1 MTEKTLGVR
10 LTGDEADLLRAFGAG
25 SAASA
30 QFAATTETSLGRA
43 AAAAERMGAS
53 SSQMSVSVNAAS
65 AGAQA
70 YAVAG
75 DRFLR
80 SLERQTQ
87 AIGKTRSEL
96 LELRAAELGVA
107 GQAAPLINQLKA
119 QEAALNAGSTALN
132 KHGMSAAQTA
142 AAMRGVPAQITDIVV
157 SLQSGQQPMTVM
169 LQQGGQLKDMFGGI
183 VPAARALGSTLMGLV
198 NPYTLLAGAAVA
210 LGIAAYQGGQETD
223 RFNRAIRMTGNYAG
237 VTAGGI
243 REMSAAAAQLG
254 GGGLGKARQ
263 AVESLVATGQISK
276 DTISSLSATMVEFQR
291 VSGESMDDISKD
303 FARMPEGVTKWAEEH
318 NRSMN
323 FMSLAQ
329 WDYIRTLEETG
340 NREAAMQA
348 TSKALHDYLG
358 SEAPQKLGHL
368 ERAWKGVKAAVE
380 GTWEALKNIGRDD
393 GTSGLLASAERELRQ
408 REDVVLTAKQHGA
421 SVSEQEEAALAAARM
436 RVQMARDRLQ
446 SEQAIAKARALD
458 SQRNA
463 AAIESQKFLEGLY
476 QETGEGKTAALKKA
490 IAKIQDNAE
499 TLRKGG
505 YTGALVE
512 PKTIAAMEAAAR
524 KRFEDKDATSA
535 GQNGITAQL
544 AAMQAQARLREEAL
558 RQENTRLEGER
569 ARGLLSE
576 EQFIHRRAEAQRA
589 ALQDELEVVRKQ
601 AEVAGG
607 KKQLAER
614 ERYLGRVKELEAQ
627 IARSHE
633 QEATDIEKYQEK
645 IRGALR
651 ATQLDIANYRESRDL
666 QASRQVNAM
675 TLGAND
681 RALVDSINQA
691 QDRFRRIRDGF
702 TDKMLREG
710 GAGALD
716 SEQYQQGIAEIDA
729 AMLAQV
735 ERERAYM
742 QERVAIQSD
751 WKNGALLAVNDWL
764 DGTANLMAQS
774 QQVFSSLFTGM
785 ENVVASFVTSGKA
798 KFSDF
803 TRSVLADIAKIAA
816 RQAMVGVVSSI
827 AGSLFGVGSGAAAGT
842 EAMASSVQA
851 SGGDGIGSLIGS
863 NGWVTNAK
871 GNVYSSPSLSAYSN
885 GVYDTPQVFAFAKG
899 AGVFGE
905 AGPEA
910 IMPLKRA
917 PDGSLG
923 VRAQIP
929 NFSQPA
935 AGDDQRGDRR
945 SVEVNVY
952 LQEGGGVRT
961 ETPSGLE
968 RFGREIGELV
978 DQRFEYLLARSY
990 RPGGTSWNRQNSR

>member
-1 MTEKTLGVR
+1 MTDKILAVR
-10 LTGDEADLLRAFGAG
+10 MTGDEADLLRAFGAG
-25 SAASA
+25 SAATA
-30 QFAATTETSLGRA
+30 QFATTTEGSLGRA
-43 AAAAERMGAS
+43 AAAAERMGS
-53 SSQMSVSVNAAS
+53 STSQMSLSVNAAS

-70 YAVAG
+70 YATAG
-75 DRFLR
+75 DRFLQ
-80 SLERQTQ
+80 SLERQAQ
-87 AIGKTRSEL
+87 AAGKTRSEL

-107 GQAAPLINQLKA
+107 TQAAPMINQLKA
-119 QEAALNAGSTALN
+119 QETALNAGSAALN
-132 KHGMSAAQTA
+132 RHGMSAAQTA

-183 VPAARALGSTLMGLV
+183 APAARALGSTLLGMV
-198 NPYTLLAGAAVA
+198 NPWTLLAGAAVA
-210 LGIAAYQGGQETD
+210 FGIAAYQGDQETE
-223 RFNRAIRMTGNYAG
+223 RLNRTIRLTGNYAG
-237 VTAGGI
+237 VTAGSI
-243 REMSAAAAQLG
+243 REMSAAAAKIG
-254 GGGLGKARQ
+254 GGGIGTARE
-263 AVESLVATGQISK
+263 AVEGLVATGQISK
-276 DTISSLSATMVEFQR
+276 ATIADLSATMVELER
-291 VSGESMDDISKD
+291 VSKQSMDEISKD

-329 WDYIRTLEETG
+329 WEYIRTLEESG

-358 SEAPQKLGHL
+358 DEAPAKLGLL
-368 ERAWKGVKAAVE
+368 ERAWRGVKQEVSGA
-380 GTWEALKNIGRDD
+380 WEAMKQVGQEQDPLEARIASLRKNLDLIRDRAN
-393 GTSGLLASAERELRQ
+393 GPVGINEAGQ
-408 REDVVLTAKQHGA
+408 AK
-421 SVSEQEEAALAAARM
+421 LAAAEGRL
-436 RVQMARDRLQ
+436 RDAEDQRALAEAASQ
-446 SEQAIAKARALD
+446 VHGLNAAANASAITAAKALD
-458 SQRNA
+458 SLDEATSKSRRLEKALEENARNEA
-463 AAIESQKFLEGLY
+463 SLRAIDPTDDRLS
-476 QETGEGKTAALKKA
+476 ASSIRA
-490 IAKIQDNAE
+490 
-499 TLRKGG
+499 R
-505 YTGALVE
+505 
-512 PKTIAAMEAAAR
+512 EAATR
-524 KRFEDKDATSA
+524 KRFEDKEDGAAAQS
-535 GQNGITAQL
+535 GISAQL
-544 AAMQAQARLREEAL
+544 AAMQAQARLREEEL
-558 RQENTRLEGER
+558 RRETTRLEGER

-589 ALQDELEVVRKQ
+589 ALQDELEVARKQ
-601 AEVAGG
+601 AEIAGG
-607 KKQLAER
+607 KKQLSER

-627 IARSHE
+627 IVRSQE
-633 QEATDIEKYQEK
+633 QEATDVEKYQEK

-651 ATQLDIANYRESRDL
+651 ATQLDIENYQGTRDQ
-666 QASRQVNAM
+666 QASRQINAM

-702 TDKMLREG
+702 TDKVLREG
-710 GAGALD
+710 GARALD
-716 SEQYQQGIAEIDA
+716 SSQYQEGIAKIDA

-785 ENVVASFVTSGKA
+785 ENVVANFVTTGKA

-816 RQAMVGVVSSI
+816 RQAMVGFVSSI

-842 EAMASSVQA
+842 EAMASNVQA
-851 SGGDGIGSLIGS
+851 AGGDGIGSLIAS
-863 NGWVTNAK
+863 NGWVANAK

-899 AGVFGE
+899 AGVFAE

-929 NFSQPA
+929 NFSQAA
-935 AGDDQRGDRR
+935 AGDDLRAGSRPVQ
-945 SVEVNVY
+945 VQIY
-952 LQEGGGVRT
+952 LQEGEGVRT
-961 ETPSGLE
+961 NAPAGLE
-968 RFGREIGELV
+968 QFGKEIGEFV
-978 DQRFEYLLARSY
+978 DQRFERLLARSY
-990 RPGGTSWNRQNSR
+990 RPGGTSWNRQNGR

>member
-1 MTEKTLGVR
+1 MNEKILAVR
-10 LTGDEADLLRAFGAG
+10 LTGDEADLLRSYGAG

-30 QFAATTETSLGRA
+30 QFAAATEASLTRA
-43 AAAAERMGAS
+43 ATAADRVGTS
-53 SSQMSVSVNAAS
+53 SNQMSLAVNAAS
-65 AGAQA
+65 AGVQA
-70 YAVAG
+70 YATAG
-75 DRFLR
+75 DRFLL
-80 SLERQTQ
+80 SLERQAQ

-96 LELRAAELGVA
+96 LELRAAELGV
-107 GQAAPLINQLKA
+107 GGRAAPLIGQLKA
-119 QEAALNAGSTALN
+119 QEAAWNAGAEGLN
-132 KHGMSAAQTA
+132 RYGMSAKQTA
-142 AAMRGVPAQITDIVV
+142 AAMRGVPAQITDIFV
-157 SLQSGQQPMTVM
+157 SIYSGQPIMTVA
-169 LQQGGQLKDMFGGI
+169 LQQGGQLKDLFGGLI
-183 VPAARALGSTLMGLV
+183 PAARALASTLLGMV
-198 NPYTLLAGAAVA
+198 NPWTLLAGAAVA
-210 LGIAAYQGGQETD
+210 FGVAAYQGGQETE
-223 RFNRAIRMTGNYAG
+223 RLNRTIRLTGNYAG
-237 VTAGGI
+237 VTAGNI
-243 REMSAAAAQLG
+243 REMSAAAAKIG
-254 GGGLGKARQ
+254 GGGIGNARD
-263 AVESLVATGQISK
+263 AVEGLVATGQISK
-276 DTISSLSATMVEFQR
+276 AAITDLSATMVELQR
-291 VSGESMDDISKD
+291 VSGEAMDEVTKD

-323 FMSLAQ
+323 FMTLAQ

-348 TSKALHDYLG
+348 TSRALHDYLG
-358 SEAPQKLGHL
+358 GEAPRKLGLL

-380 GTWEALKNIGRDD
+380 GTWEALKSIDRDD
-393 GTSGLLASAERELRQ
+393 GTSGLLAAAEKELRQ
-408 REDVVLTAKQHGA
+408 REDVVRTARQYGA
-421 SVSEQEEAALAAARM
+421 DVSEQEEAALNAARM
-436 RVQMARDRLQ
+436 RVQMARDQLQ
-446 SEQAIAKARALD
+446 SEQAIVKARALGA
-458 SQRNA
+458 QQNA
-463 AAIESQKFLEGLY
+463 AAI
-476 QETGEGKTAALKKA
+476 AAAKSLDSLDDATSKSRQLKKA
-490 IAKIQDNAE
+490 LEENARNE
-499 TLRKGG
+499 ASIRATNPNDDRVSA
-505 YTGALVE
+505 TA
-512 PKTIAAMEAAAR
+512 IRAREAATR
-524 KRFEDKDATSA
+524 KRFEDKDASGA
-535 GQNGITAQL
+535 GQNGISAQL
-544 AAMQAQARLREEAL
+544 AAMQAQARLREEEL
-558 RQENTRLEGER
+558 RRETTRLEGER

-589 ALQDELEVVRKQ
+589 ALQDELEVARKQ
-601 AEVAGG
+601 AEIAGG
-607 KKQLAER
+607 KKQLSER

-627 IARSHE
+627 IVRSQE

-651 ATQLDIANYRESRDL
+651 ATQLDIENYQGTRDQ
-666 QASRQVNAM
+666 QASRQINAM

-691 QDRFRRIRDGF
+691 QDRFRRLRDGF
-702 TDKMLREG
+702 TDKVLREG
-710 GAGALD
+710 GARALD
-716 SEQYQQGIAEIDA
+716 SSQYQEGLAKIDA

-785 ENVVASFVTSGKA
+785 ENVVASFVTTGKA

-816 RQAMVGVVSSI
+816 RQAMVGFVTSI
-827 AGSLFGVGSGAAAGT
+827 AGSLFGLGSGAAAGT

-851 SGGDGIGSLIGS
+851 AGGDGIGSLIAS
-863 NGWVTNAK
+863 NGWVANAK

-899 AGVFGE
+899 AGVFAE

-929 NFSQPA
+929 NFSQ
-935 AGDDQRGDRR
+935 AGDDQRAGNRP
-945 SVEVNVY
+945 VQVQIY

-961 ETPSGLE
+961 EAPAGLE
-968 RFGREIGELV
+968 QFGKEIGEFV
-978 DQRFEYLLARSY
+978 DQRFERLLARSY
-990 RPGGTSWNRQNSR
+990 RPGGTSWNRQNGR

>member
-30 QFAATTETSLGRA
+30 QFAATTETTLGRA

-53 SSQMSVSVNAAS
+53 SSQMSLSVNAAS

-70 YAVAG
+70 YATAG
-75 DRFLR
+75 DRFLH

-107 GQAAPLINQLKA
+107 SQAAPLVNQLKA

-183 VPAARALGSTLMGLV
+183 VPAARALGATLMGMI
-198 NPYTLLAGAAVA
+198 NPWTLLAGAAVA
-210 LGIAAYQGGQETD
+210 FGIAAYQGGQETE
-223 RFNRAIRMTGNYAG
+223 RLNRTIRLTGNYAG
-237 VTAGGI
+237 VTAGSI
-243 REMSAAAAQLG
+243 REMSAATAG
-254 GGGLGKARQ
+254 VSGGGLSKARQ
-263 AVESLVATGQISK
+263 AVEALVATGQISK
-276 DTISSLSATMVEFQR
+276 ETISSLSDTMLELQR
-291 VSGESMDDISKD
+291 VSSQSMDDISKD

-329 WDYIRTLEETG
+329 WDYIRALEETG
-340 NREAAMQA
+340 NRQAAMQA
-348 TSKALHDYLG
+348 TSQALHDYLG
-358 SEAPQKLGHL
+358 GEAPQKLGYL

-380 GTWEALKNIGRDD
+380 GTWEAIKAIGRDD
-393 GTSGLLASAERELRQ
+393 GTSGVLAAAERELRQ
-408 REDVVLTAKQHGA
+408 REDVVRTAKQHGA
-421 SVSEQEEAALAAARM
+421 SVSEQEEASLDAARM
-436 RVQMARDRLQ
+436 RVQMARDQLQ
-446 SEQAIAKARALD
+446 SEQAIAKARALGA
-458 SQRNA
+458 QQNA
-463 AAIESQKFLEGLY
+463 AAI
-476 QETGEGKTAALKKA
+476 AAAKSLDSLDDSSSRARQLKKA
-490 IAKIQDNAE
+490 LEENARHE
-499 TLRKGG
+499 ASIRAVNPDDGR
-505 YTGALVE
+505 
-512 PKTIAAMEAAAR
+512 ISAAAIKAREAATR
-524 KRFEDKDATSA
+524 KRFEDKDVTSA
-535 GQNGITAQL
+535 DQNGISAQL

-627 IARSHE
+627 IVRSHE

-651 ATQLDIANYRESRDL
+651 ATQLDITNYRESRDL
-666 QASRQVNAM
+666 QASRQVSAM
-675 TLGAND
+675 TLGADD
-681 RALVDSINQA
+681 RALIDSINQA

-710 GAGALD
+710 GAGALE

-735 ERERAYM
+735 DRERGYM
-742 QERVAIQSD
+742 EQRVALQAD
-751 WKNGALLAVNDWL
+751 WKNGAVLALNEWKDSA
-764 DGTANLMAQS
+764 ANLMGQTHTL
-774 QQVFSSLFTGM
+774 FSNAFSGM
-785 ENVVASFVTSGKA
+785 ENALVNFVTTGKASFKDFATSVIA
-798 KFSDF
+798 D
-803 TRSVLADIAKIAA
+803 LARIAA
-816 RQAMVGVVSSI
+816 RQAVVGMVGSLVGVLSSGFSAAANY
-827 AGSLFGVGSGAAAGT
+827 AGAGQAAVGSTAG
-842 EAMASSVQA
+842 M
-851 SGGDGIGSLIGS
+851 SGS
-863 NGWVTNAK
+863 WAPVMNAK
-871 GNVYSSPSLSAYSN
+871 GGVYDSPSLSAYSN
-885 GVYDTPQVFAFAKG
+885 GVYNTPQVFAFAKG
-899 AGVFGE
+899 AGVFAE

-910 IMPLKRA
+910 IMPLQRA
-917 PDGSLG
+917 ADGSLG

-929 NFSQPA
+929 NWQGQPQGGFGA
-935 AGDDQRGDRR
+935 PEINIITTITFADGATTQQTTDGAGSEQSARQLGDLVVAQVR
-945 SVEVNVY
+945 STIANELRY
-952 LQEGGGVRT
+952 GG
-961 ETPSGLE
+961 
-968 RFGREIGELV
+968 
-978 DQRFEYLLARSY
+978 LLYHTMKRS
-990 RPGGTSWNRQNSR
+990 

>member
-10 LTGDEADLLRAFGAG
+10 LTGDESDLLRAYGAG

-30 QFAATTETSLGRA
+30 QFAAATEATLGRA
-43 AAAAERMGAS
+43 AAAAERVGTS
-53 SSQMSVSVNAAS
+53 SSQMSLSVNAAS

-70 YAVAG
+70 YATAG
-75 DRFLR
+75 DRFLQ
-80 SLERQTQ
+80 SLERQAQ

-119 QEAALNAGSTALN
+119 QETAF
-132 KHGMSAAQTA
+132 SAAEAGARRYGKTEKEIS
-142 AAMRGVPAQITDIVV
+142 AAMRGVPAQLTDIFV
-157 SLQSGQQPMTVM
+157 SLQGGQQPMTVA

-183 VPAARALGSTLMGLV
+183 VPAAQALGSTLLKLIT
-198 NPYTLLAGAAVA
+198 PYTALAAAAVA
-210 LGIAAYQGGQETD
+210 VGVAAYQGHEETE
-223 RFNRAIRMTGNYAG
+223 RFNRTIRLTGNYAG

-276 DTISSLSATMVEFQR
+276 ETISSLSATMVELQR
-291 VSGESMDDISKD
+291 VSGQSMDDISKD

-329 WDYIRTLEETG
+329 WDYIRSLEETG

-348 TSKALHDYLG
+348 TSQALHDYLG
-358 SEAPQKLGHL
+358 TEAPKKLGFL
-368 ERAWKGVKAAVE
+368 ERAWSGVKKEAE
-380 GTWEALKNIGRDD
+380 GYWEVLKSIGRDATL
-393 GTSGLLASAERELRQ
+393 GEEIREVEERIRQ
-408 REDVVLTAKQHGA
+408 REQRLERGA
-421 SVSEQEEAALAAARM
+421 LSGVNRRRTEMNLAA
-436 RVQMARDRLQ
+436 DRAELASLQ
-446 SEQAIAKARALD
+446 DKKGIEDATAQVKGLNAAA
-458 SQRNA
+458 NA
-463 AAIESQKFLEGLY
+463 AAIAAGRALDDLDAVADKKRQLAKALEENAKY
-476 QETGEGKTAALKKA
+476 EKDIRSVDPNDKRISAENIKA
-490 IAKIQDNAE
+490 
-499 TLRKGG
+499 R
-505 YTGALVE
+505 
-512 PKTIAAMEAAAR
+512 EAATR
-524 KRFEDKDATSA
+524 KKFEDKDATSA
-535 GQNGITAQL
+535 GQNDISAQL

-576 EQFIHRRAEAQRA
+576 EQFIHKRAEAQRA
-589 ALQDELEVVRKQ
+589 ALQDELEVVRRQ
-601 AEVAGG
+601 AEIAGG

-627 IARSHE
+627 IVRSHE

-651 ATQLDIANYRESRDL
+651 ATQLDIQNYGETRDL
-666 QASRQVNAM
+666 QVSRQVSAM

-735 ERERAYM
+735 ERERGYM
-742 QERVAIQSD
+742 EQRIALQAN
-751 WKNGALLAVNDWL
+751 WKNGAVLALNEWKDSA
-764 DGTANLMAQS
+764 ANLMGQTHTL
-774 QQVFSSLFTGM
+774 FSNAFSGM
-785 ENVVASFVTSGKA
+785 ENALVNFVTTGKASFKDFATSVIA
-798 KFSDF
+798 D
-803 TRSVLADIAKIAA
+803 LARIAA
-816 RQAMVGVVSSI
+816 RQAVVGMVGSLVGVLSSGFSAAANY
-827 AGSLFGVGSGAAAGT
+827 AGAGQVAVGSTAG
-842 EAMASSVQA
+842 M
-851 SGGDGIGSLIGS
+851 SGS
-863 NGWVTNAK
+863 WAPVMNAK
-871 GNVYSSPSLSAYSN
+871 GGVYDSPSLSAYSN
-885 GVYDTPQVFAFAKG
+885 GVYNTPQVFAFAKG
-899 AGVFGE
+899 AGVFAE

-910 IMPLKRA
+910 IMPLQRA
-917 PDGSLG
+917 ADGSLG

-929 NFSQPA
+929 NWQGQSQGGSGA
-935 AGDDQRGDRR
+935 AEINIITSITIADGATTQQTNDGAGAEQSAKQLGDLVVAQVR
-945 SVEVNVY
+945 STIANELRY
-952 LQEGGGVRT
+952 GG
-961 ETPSGLE
+961 
-968 RFGREIGELV
+968 
-978 DQRFEYLLARSY
+978 LLYHTMSRS
-990 RPGGTSWNRQNSR
+990 

>member
-1 MTEKTLGVR
+1 MTDKILAVR
-10 LTGDEADLLRAFGAG
+10 MTGDEADLLRAFGAG

-30 QFAATTETSLGRA
+30 QFAATAEASLARA
-43 AAAAERMGAS
+43 AAAADRVGAA
-53 SSQMSVSVNAAS
+53 SSQMSLSVNAAS

-70 YAVAG
+70 YATAG
-75 DRFLR
+75 ERFLQ
-80 SLERQTQ
+80 SLARQAQ
-87 AIGKTRSEL
+87 AAGKTRSEL

-107 GQAAPLINQLKA
+107 TQAAPMINQLKA
-119 QEAALNAGSTALN
+119 QETALNAGSAALN

-183 VPAARALGSTLMGLV
+183 APAARALGSTLLGMV
-198 NPYTLLAGAAVA
+198 NPWTLLAGSAVA
-210 LGIAAYQGGQETD
+210 FGVAAYQGSQETE
-223 RFNRAIRMTGNYAG
+223 RLNRTIRLTGNYAG

-243 REMSAAAAQLG
+243 REMSAAVAG
-254 GGGLGKARQ
+254 ISGGGLGKARQ

-276 DTISSLSATMVEFQR
+276 ETISSLSATMVELQR
-291 VSGESMDDISKD
+291 ASGQSMDEISKD
-303 FARMPEGVTKWAEEH
+303 FARMPDGVTKWAEEH

-323 FMSLAQ
+323 FMNLAQ

-358 SEAPQKLGHL
+358 NEAAQKIGFL
-368 ERAWKGVKAAVE
+368 ERAWSGAKREAEGYWEVLKSVGRDATLGEEIREVEERIARREQKLERRGGSGPNKAKIELNIAADRAELAALLEQKAA
-380 GTWEALKNIGRDD
+380 
-393 GTSGLLASAERELRQ
+393 
-408 REDVVLTAKQHGA
+408 EDATAQAKGA
-421 SVSEQEEAALAAARM
+421 NAAAH
-436 RVQMARDRLQ
+436 AA
-446 SEQAIAKARALD
+446 SIAAAKALD
-458 SQRNA
+458 SLDDATSKSRQ
-463 AAIESQKFLEGLY
+463 
-476 QETGEGKTAALKKA
+476 LKKA
-490 IAKIQDNAE
+490 LEENSRNEASIRAINPNDDRVSATAIRARE
-499 TLRKGG
+499 TA
-505 YTGALVE
+505 T
-512 PKTIAAMEAAAR
+512 R
-524 KRFEDKDATSA
+524 KRFEDKDVATA
-535 GQNGITAQL
+535 GQNGISAQL
-544 AAMQAQARLREEAL
+544 AAMQAQARLREEEL
-558 RQENTRLEGER
+558 RRESTRLEGER

-576 EQFIHRRAEAQRA
+576 EQFIHRRGEAQRA
-589 ALQDELEVVRKQ
+589 ALQDELEVARKQ
-601 AEVAGG
+601 AEIAGG
-607 KKQLAER
+607 KKQLSER

-627 IARSHE
+627 IVRSQE

-651 ATQLDIANYRESRDL
+651 ATQLDIENYRETRDL
-666 QASRQVNAM
+666 QANRQVNAM

-681 RALVDSINQA
+681 RALVDSVNQA

-716 SEQYQQGIAEIDA
+716 SAQYLQGIAQIDA

-751 WKNGALLAVNDWL
+751 WKSGALLAVNDWL

-785 ENVVASFVTSGKA
+785 ENVVASFVTTGKA

-816 RQAMVGVVSSI
+816 RQAMVGFVSSI

-851 SGGDGIGSLIGS
+851 AGGDGIGSLIAS
-863 NGWVTNAK
+863 NGWVANAK

-899 AGVFGE
+899 AGVFAE

-929 NFSQPA
+929 NFSQAA
-935 AGDDQRGDRR
+935 AGDDLRAGNRPVQ
-945 SVEVNVY
+945 VQIY
-952 LQEGGGVRT
+952 LQEGEGART
-961 ETPSGLE
+961 NAPASLE
-968 RFGREIGELV
+968 QFGKEIGEFV
-978 DQRFEYLLARSY
+978 DQRFERLLARSY
-990 RPGGTSWNRQNSR
+990 RPGGTSWNRQNGR

>member
-1 MTEKTLGVR
+1 MTDKILAVR
-10 LTGDEADLLRAFGAG
+10 MTGDEADLLRAFGAG
-25 SAASA
+25 SAATA
-30 QFAATTETSLGRA
+30 QFATTTEGSLGRA
-43 AAAAERMGAS
+43 AAAAERMGS
-53 SSQMSVSVNAAS
+53 STSQMSLSVNAAS

-70 YAVAG
+70 YATAG
-75 DRFLR
+75 DRFLQ
-80 SLERQTQ
+80 SLERQAQ
-87 AIGKTRSEL
+87 AAGKTRSEL

-107 GQAAPLINQLKA
+107 TQAAPMINQLKA
-119 QEAALNAGSTALN
+119 QETALNAGSAALN
-132 KHGMSAAQTA
+132 RHGMSAAQTA

-183 VPAARALGSTLMGLV
+183 APAARALGSTLLGMV
-198 NPYTLLAGAAVA
+198 NPWTLLAGAAVA
-210 LGIAAYQGGQETD
+210 FGIAAYQGDQETE
-223 RFNRAIRMTGNYAG
+223 RLNRTIRLTGNYAG
-237 VTAGGI
+237 VTAGSI
-243 REMSAAAAQLG
+243 REMSAAAAKIG
-254 GGGLGKARQ
+254 GGGIGTARE
-263 AVESLVATGQISK
+263 AVEGLVATGQISK
-276 DTISSLSATMVEFQR
+276 ATIADLSATMVELER
-291 VSGESMDDISKD
+291 VSKQSMDEISKD

-329 WDYIRTLEETG
+329 WEYIRTLEESG

-358 SEAPQKLGHL
+358 DEAPAKLGLL
-368 ERAWKGVKAAVE
+368 ERAWRGVKQEVSGA
-380 GTWEALKNIGRDD
+380 WEAMKQVGQEQDPLEARIASLRKNLDLIRDRAN
-393 GTSGLLASAERELRQ
+393 GPVGINEAGQ
-408 REDVVLTAKQHGA
+408 AK
-421 SVSEQEEAALAAARM
+421 LAAAEGRL
-436 RVQMARDRLQ
+436 RDAEDQRALAEAASQ
-446 SEQAIAKARALD
+446 VHGLNAAANASAITAAKALD
-458 SQRNA
+458 SLDEATSKSRRLEKALEENARNEA
-463 AAIESQKFLEGLY
+463 SLRAIDPTDDRLS
-476 QETGEGKTAALKKA
+476 ASSIRA
-490 IAKIQDNAE
+490 
-499 TLRKGG
+499 R
-505 YTGALVE
+505 
-512 PKTIAAMEAAAR
+512 EAATR
-524 KRFEDKDATSA
+524 KRFEDKEDGAAAQS
-535 GQNGITAQL
+535 GISAQL
-544 AAMQAQARLREEAL
+544 AAMQAQARLREEEL
-558 RQENTRLEGER
+558 RRETTRLEGER

-589 ALQDELEVVRKQ
+589 ALQDELEVARKQ
-601 AEVAGG
+601 AEIAGG
-607 KKQLAER
+607 KKQLSER

-627 IARSHE
+627 IVRSQE

-651 ATQLDIANYRESRDL
+651 ATQLDIENYQGTRDQ
-666 QASRQVNAM
+666 QASRQINAM

-702 TDKMLREG
+702 TDKVLREG
-710 GAGALD
+710 GARALD
-716 SEQYQQGIAEIDA
+716 SSQYQEGIAKIDA

-785 ENVVASFVTSGKA
+785 ENVVANFVTTGKA

-816 RQAMVGVVSSI
+816 RQAMVGFVSSI

-842 EAMASSVQA
+842 EAMASNVQA
-851 SGGDGIGSLIGS
+851 AGGDGIGSLIAS
-863 NGWVTNAK
+863 NGWVANAK

-899 AGVFGE
+899 AGVFAE

-929 NFSQPA
+929 NFSQAA
-935 AGDDQRGDRR
+935 AGDDLRAGSRPVQ
-945 SVEVNVY
+945 VQIY
-952 LQEGGGVRT
+952 LQEGEGVRT
-961 ETPSGLE
+961 NAPAGLE
-968 RFGREIGELV
+968 QFGKEIGEFV
-978 DQRFEYLLARSY
+978 DQRFERLLARSY
-990 RPGGTSWNRQNSR
+990 RPGGTSWNRQNGR

>member
-75 DRFLR
+75 DRFLQ
-80 SLERQTQ
+80 SLERQAQ

-107 GQAAPLINQLKA
+107 GRAAPMINQLKA
-119 QEAALNAGSTALN
+119 QEAALNSGAEGLN
-132 KHGMSAAQTA
+132 RYGMSAKQMD
-142 AAMRGVPAQITDIVV
+142 AAMRGVPAQLTDIFV
-157 SLQSGQQPMTVM
+157 SLQGGQQPMTVL
-169 LQQGGQLKDMFGGI
+169 LQQGGQLKDMFHGI
-183 VPAARALGSTLMGLV
+183 APAAQALGSTLLKLIT
-198 NPYTLLAGAAVA
+198 PYTALAAAAVA
-210 LGIAAYQGGQETD
+210 VGVAAYQGHEETE
-223 RFNRAIRMTGNYAG
+223 RFNRTIRLTGNYAG

-243 REMSAAAAQLG
+243 REMSAAVAQLG

-276 DTISSLSATMVEFQR
+276 DTISSLGATMVELQR
-291 VSGESMDDISKD
+291 VSGQSMDDISKD

-348 TSKALHDYLG
+348 TSRALHDYLG
-358 SEAPQKLGHL
+358 TEAPQKLGFL
-368 ERAWKGVKAAVE
+368 ERAWKGAKQEAE
-380 GTWEALKNIGRDD
+380 GYWEVLKSIGRDATLGD
-393 GTSGLLASAERELRQ
+393 EIREVEERIARREQKLARRGGSGPNREKIELNLAADRAELASLQEKKAAE
-408 REDVVLTAKQHGA
+408 D
-421 SVSEQEEAALAAARM
+421 AAA
-436 RVQMARDRLQ
+436 
-446 SEQAIAKARALD
+446 QAKGANAASQAASIAAAKALD
-458 SQRNA
+458 D
-463 AAIESQKFLEGLY
+463 FD
-476 QETGEGKTAALKKA
+476 TAASKERQLKKA
-490 IAKIQDNAE
+490 LQENARHE
-499 TLRKGG
+499 ASIR
-505 YTGALVE
+505 AVNPNDE
-512 PKTIAAMEAAAR
+512 RISDAAIKARDAATR
-524 KRFEDKDATSA
+524 KRFEDKDASSA
-535 GQNGITAQL
+535 GQNGISAQL

-576 EQFIHRRAEAQRA
+576 EQFIHKRAEAQRA

-601 AEVAGG
+601 AEIAGG
-607 KKQLAER
+607 KKQLGER

-627 IARSHE
+627 IVRSHE
-633 QEATDIEKYQEK
+633 QEATDIEKYQAK

-651 ATQLDIANYRESRDL
+651 ATQLDIQNYRETRDL
-666 QASRQVNAM
+666 QAGRQINAM

-716 SEQYQQGIAEIDA
+716 SEQYLQGIAQIDA
-729 AMLAQV
+729 AMLEQV
-735 ERERAYM
+735 ERERGYM
-742 QERVAIQSD
+742 QQRVALQAD
-751 WKNGALLAVNDWL
+751 WKNGALLAVNEWV
-764 DGTANLMAQS
+764 DGAANLMGQS
-774 QQVFSSLFTGM
+774 QQVFSSLFSGM
-785 ENVVASFVTSGKA
+785 ENLVANFAISGKA
-798 KFSDF
+798 NFAEF
-803 TRSVLADIAKIAA
+803 TRSVLTDLAKIAA
-816 RQAMVGVVSSI
+816 RQAMMGLVTSV
-827 AGSLFGVGSGAAAGT
+827 AGSLFGLGSGAAAGT

-851 SGGDGIGSLIGS
+851 AGGDGIGSLIAS
-863 NGWVTNAK
+863 NGWVANAK

-885 GVYDTPQVFAFAKG
+885 GVYDTPRVFAFAKG
-899 AGVFGE
+899 AGMFAE

-910 IMPLKRA
+910 IMPLTRA
-917 PDGSLG
+917 SDGSLG
-923 VRAQIP
+923 VRAVLP
-929 NFSQPA
+929 NFSQQPNGGTGSGSGA
-935 AGDDQRGDRR
+935 PVQVAI
-945 SVEVNVY
+945 Y
-952 LQEGGGVRT
+952 LQQGEGPRT
-961 ETPSGLE
+961 EAPAGLE
-968 RFGREIGELV
+968 QFGKEIGEFV
-978 DQRFEYLLARSY
+978 DQRFARLLARSHKA
-990 RPGGTSWNRQNSR
+990 GGTSWNRLNGR

>member
-1 MTEKTLGVR
+1 MTDKTLGVR
-10 LTGDEADLLRAFGAG
+10 LTGDEADLLRAYGAG

-30 QFAATTETSLGRA
+30 QFAAATETSLGRA

-70 YAVAG
+70 YATAG
-75 DRFLR
+75 GRFLQ
-80 SLERQTQ
+80 SLERQAQ

-107 GQAAPLINQLKA
+107 GRAAPLINQLKA
-119 QEAALNAGSTALN
+119 QEAAFNSGAEGLNRY
-132 KHGMSAAQTA
+132 GMSAKQMD
-142 AAMRGVPAQITDIVV
+142 AAMRGVPAQLTDIFV
-157 SLQSGQQPMTVM
+157 SLQGGQQPMTVM
-169 LQQGGQLKDMFGGI
+169 LQQGGQLKDMFHGV
-183 VPAARALGSTLMGLV
+183 VPAAQALGSTLLKLV
-198 NPYTLLAGAAVA
+198 TPYTAAAAAAVA
-210 LGIAAYQGGQETD
+210 LGFAAYQGHEETE
-223 RFNRAIRMTGNYAG
+223 RFNRTIRLTGNYAG

-243 REMSAAAAQLG
+243 REMSAAAAELG

-276 DTISSLSATMVEFQR
+276 DTITSLSATMVELQR
-291 VSGESMDDISKD
+291 ASGQSMDDISKD

-323 FMSLAQ
+323 FMTLAQ

-348 TSKALHDYLG
+348 TSRALHDYLG
-358 SEAPQKLGHL
+358 TEAPQKLGFL
-368 ERAWKGVKAAVE
+368 ERAWRGVKKEAE
-380 GTWEALKNIGRDD
+380 GYWEVLKSVGRDATLGED
-393 GTSGLLASAERELRQ
+393 IREVEERIRQ
-408 REDVVLTAKQHGA
+408 REQRLERGALSDVNRRRT
-421 SVSEQEEAALAAARM
+421 EMNLAA
-436 RVQMARDRLQ
+436 DRAELASLQ
-446 SEQAIAKARALD
+446 DKKGIEDATAQVKGLNAAA
-458 SQRNA
+458 NA
-463 AAIESQKFLEGLY
+463 AAIAAGRALDDLDAAADKKRQLAKALEENAKY
-476 QETGEGKTAALKKA
+476 EKDIRSVDPNDKRISAENIKA
-490 IAKIQDNAE
+490 
-499 TLRKGG
+499 R
-505 YTGALVE
+505 
-512 PKTIAAMEAAAR
+512 EAATR

-535 GQNGITAQL
+535 GQNGISAQL

-576 EQFIHRRAEAQRA
+576 EQFIHQRAEAQRA

-601 AEVAGG
+601 AELAGG

-627 IARSHE
+627 IVRSHA
-633 QEATDIEKYQEK
+633 QEATEIEKYQEK

-651 ATQLDIANYRESRDL
+651 ATQLDIQNYRETRDL
-666 QASRQVNAM
+666 QAGRQINAM

-716 SEQYQQGIAEIDA
+716 SEQYLQGIAQIDA
-729 AMLAQV
+729 AMLEQV
-735 ERERAYM
+735 ERERGYM
-742 QERVAIQSD
+742 QQRVALQAD
-751 WKNGALLAVNDWL
+751 WKNGALLAVNEWV
-764 DGTANLMAQS
+764 DGAANLMGQS
-774 QQVFSSLFTGM
+774 QQVFSSLFSGM
-785 ENVVASFVTSGKA
+785 ENLVANFAISGKA
-798 KFSDF
+798 NFAEF
-803 TRSVLADIAKIAA
+803 TRSVLADLAKIAA
-816 RQAMVGVVSSI
+816 RQAMMGLVTSV
-827 AGSLFGVGSGAAAGT
+827 AGSLFGLGSGAAAGT

-851 SGGDGIGSLIGS
+851 AGGDGIGSLIAS
-863 NGWVTNAK
+863 NGWVANAK

-899 AGVFGE
+899 AGVFAE

-910 IMPLKRA
+910 IMPLQRA

-929 NFSQPA
+929 NWQGQSQGGLGA
-935 AGDDQRGDRR
+935 AEINIITTITIADGATTQQTSDGLGSQESARQLGDLVAAQVKATISNEMR
-945 SVEVNVY
+945 Y
-952 LQEGGGVRT
+952 GG
-961 ETPSGLE
+961 
-968 RFGREIGELV
+968 
-978 DQRFEYLLARSY
+978 LLYHATK
-990 RPGGTSWNRQNSR
+990 GG

>member
-30 QFAATTETSLGRA
+30 QFAAKTETALGRA

-70 YAVAG
+70 YATAG
-75 DRFLR
+75 DRFLQ
-80 SLERQTQ
+80 SLERQAQ

-107 GQAAPLINQLKA
+107 GQAAPLIGQMRA
-119 QEAALNAGSTALN
+119 QEAALNAGSAALN
-132 KHGMSAAQTA
+132 KHGKTAGETA

-183 VPAARALGSTLMGLV
+183 VPAARALGSTLMAMV
-198 NPYTLLAGAAVA
+198 NPYTLVAGAAVA
-210 LGIAAYQGGQETD
+210 LGIAAYQGHEETE
-223 RFNRAIRMTGNYAG
+223 RFNRTIRLTGNYAG

-243 REMSAAAAQLG
+243 REMSAAVAQLG

-276 DTISSLSATMVEFQR
+276 DTISNLGATMVELQR
-291 VSGESMDDISKD
+291 VSGQSMDDISKD

-323 FMSLAQ
+323 FMTLAQ
-329 WDYIRTLEETG
+329 WDYIRSLEEAG

-348 TSKALHDYLG
+348 TSQALHDYLG
-358 SEAPQKLGHL
+358 TEAAQRVGVL
-368 ERAWKGVKAAVE
+368 ERAWRGLKGEISGAWEAMKAFGRDATLDDQIREVEDRIRKREQRLERGALTDVNRRRTEMNLASDRAELSSLRDQKGVEDATAQVKGLNAGAQKAAIEARKELLKLGLAADKGKQREDALKQLDSWVTE
-380 GTWEALKNIGRDD
+380 IKKVSPNDPDIEPQKIEALK
-393 GTSGLLASAERELRQ
+393 A
-408 REDVVLTAKQHGA
+408 H
-421 SVSEQEEAALAAARM
+421 
-436 RVQMARDRLQ
+436 
-446 SEQAIAKARALD
+446 
-458 SQRNA
+458 
-463 AAIESQKFLEGLY
+463 
-476 QETGEGKTAALKKA
+476 
-490 IAKIQDNAE
+490 
-499 TLRKGG
+499 LRKQ
-505 YTGALVE
+505 
-512 PKTIAAMEAAAR
+512 
-524 KRFEDKDATSA
+524 FEDKGASA
-535 GQNGITAQL
+535 AAQNGISAQL
-544 AAMQAQARLREEAL
+544 AAMQAQAQLREEAL

-589 ALQDELEVVRKQ
+589 ALQDELELARRQ
-601 AEVAGG
+601 AEIAGG

-627 IARSHE
+627 IVRSHE

-651 ATQLDIANYRESRDL
+651 TTQLDIQNYQESRDL
-666 QASRQVNAM
+666 QASRQINAM

-735 ERERAYM
+735 ERERGYM
-742 QERVAIQSD
+742 QQRVALQAD
-751 WKNGALLAVNDWL
+751 WKNGALLAVNEWV
-764 DGTANLMAQS
+764 DGAANLMGQS
-774 QQVFSSLFTGM
+774 QQVFSTLFSGM
-785 ENVVASFVTSGKA
+785 ENMVASFATTGKA
-798 KFSDF
+798 NFADF
-803 TRSVLADIAKIAA
+803 TRSVLADLAKIAA
-816 RQAMVGVVSSI
+816 RQAMMGLVTSV
-827 AGSLFGVGSGAAAGT
+827 AGSLFTMASGAAWGT
-842 EAMASSVQA
+842 EKIASDVQA
-851 SGGDGIGSLIGS
+851 SGGDGIGSLIAS
-863 NGWVTNAK
+863 NGWVANAK
-871 GNVYSSPSLSAYSN
+871 GNVYTSPSLSTYSN

-899 AGVFGE
+899 AGVFAE

-910 IMPLKRA
+910 IMPLQRA
-917 PDGSLG
+917 SDGSLG

-929 NFSQPA
+929 NWQGQSQGGSGA
-935 AGDDQRGDRR
+935 AEINIITTITIADGATTQQTNDGAGAEQSAKQLGDLVVAQVRSTIANELRYGGLLYHTMRR
-945 SVEVNVY
+945 S
-952 LQEGGGVRT
+952 
-961 ETPSGLE
+961 
-968 RFGREIGELV
+968 
-978 DQRFEYLLARSY
+978 
-990 RPGGTSWNRQNSR
+990 

>member
-30 QFAATTETSLGRA
+30 QFAATTETTLGRA

-53 SSQMSVSVNAAS
+53 SSQMSLSVNAAS

-70 YAVAG
+70 YATAG
-75 DRFLR
+75 DRFLH

-107 GQAAPLINQLKA
+107 SQAAPLVNQLKA
-119 QEAALNAGSTALN
+119 QEAALNAVSTALN

-183 VPAARALGSTLMGLV
+183 VPAARALGATLMGMI
-198 NPYTLLAGAAVA
+198 NPWTLLAGAAVA
-210 LGIAAYQGGQETD
+210 FGIAAYQGGQETE
-223 RFNRAIRMTGNYAG
+223 RLNRTIRLTGNYAG
-237 VTAGGI
+237 VTAGSI
-243 REMSAAAAQLG
+243 REMSAAAAG
-254 GGGLGKARQ
+254 VSGGGLGKARQ
-263 AVESLVATGQISK
+263 AVEALVATGQISK
-276 DTISSLSATMVEFQR
+276 ETISSLSATMLELQR
-291 VSGESMDDISKD
+291 VSGQSMDDISKD

-340 NREAAMQA
+340 NREAAMRA
-348 TSKALHDYLG
+348 TSQALHEYLG
-358 SEAPQKLGHL
+358 DEAPRKLGRL
-368 ERAWKGVKAAVE
+368 ERAWRAVKQEVTGA
-380 GTWEALKNIGRDD
+380 WEAMKQWDQEQDPLEARIATLRTNIARVKERANGPAGLNESGRAQ
-393 GTSGLLASAERELRQ
+393 LAIAEARLRDAEEQ
-408 REDVVLTAKQHGA
+408 RAL
-421 SVSEQEEAALAAARM
+421 EEAATQVTGLNAAA
-436 RVQMARDRLQ
+436 
-446 SEQAIAKARALD
+446 
-458 SQRNA
+458 NA
-463 AAIESQKFLEGLY
+463 AAIEAKRQLLELGLAADK
-476 QETGEGKTAALKKA
+476 GKQLEAKLAELDDRVARVRAINPDDPTVAPKEVATLKA
-490 IAKIQDNAE
+490 R
-499 TLRKGG
+499 LRKQ
-505 YTGALVE
+505 Y
-512 PKTIAAMEAAAR
+512 
-524 KRFEDKDATSA
+524 EDKDANSA
-535 GQNGITAQL
+535 GQNGISAQL

-614 ERYLGRVKELEAQ
+614 ERYLARVKELEAQ
-627 IARSHE
+627 IVRSHE

-645 IRGALR
+645 IRGAVR
-651 ATQLDIANYRESRDL
+651 ATELDIKNYVGTRD
-666 QASRQVNAM
+666 QQVSRQVNAM

-702 TDKMLREG
+702 TDKVLREG
-710 GAGALD
+710 GARALD

-735 ERERAYM
+735 DRERGYRE
-742 QERVAIQSD
+742 QRVALQAD
-751 WKNGALLAVNDWL
+751 WKNGAVLALNEWKDSA
-764 DGTANLMAQS
+764 ANLMGQTHTL
-774 QQVFSSLFTGM
+774 FSNAFSGM
-785 ENVVASFVTSGKA
+785 ENALVNFVTTGKASFKDFATSVIA
-798 KFSDF
+798 D
-803 TRSVLADIAKIAA
+803 LARIAA
-816 RQAMVGVVSSI
+816 RQAVVGMVGSLVGVLSSGFSAAANY
-827 AGSLFGVGSGAAAGT
+827 AGAGQAAVGSTTG
-842 EAMASSVQA
+842 M
-851 SGGDGIGSLIGS
+851 SGSWAPVL
-863 NGWVTNAK
+863 NAK
-871 GNVYSSPSLSAYSN
+871 GGVYDSPSLSAYSN
-885 GVYDTPQVFAFAKG
+885 GVYNTPQVFAFAKG
-899 AGVFGE
+899 AGVFAE

-910 IMPLKRA
+910 IMPLQRA
-917 PDGSLG
+917 ADGSLG

-929 NFSQPA
+929 NWQGQSQGGSAPA
-935 AGDDQRGDRR
+935 EINIITSITIADGATTQQTNDGAGADQSAKQLGDLVVAQVRSTIANELRYGGLLYHTIRR
-945 SVEVNVY
+945 S
-952 LQEGGGVRT
+952 
-961 ETPSGLE
+961 
-968 RFGREIGELV
+968 
-978 DQRFEYLLARSY
+978 
-990 RPGGTSWNRQNSR
+990 

>member
-1 MTEKTLGVR
+1 MTDKILAVR
-10 LTGDEADLLRAFGAG
+10 MTGDEADLLRAFGAG

-30 QFAATTETSLGRA
+30 RFAATAEASLARA
-43 AAAAERMGAS
+43 AAAADRVGAA
-53 SSQMSVSVNAAS
+53 SSQMSLSVNAAS

-70 YAVAG
+70 YATAG
-75 DRFLR
+75 DRFLQ
-80 SLERQTQ
+80 SLERQAQ
-87 AIGKTRSEL
+87 AVGKTRSQL
-96 LELRAAELGVA
+96 LELRATELGVA
-107 GQAAPLINQLKA
+107 AQAAPMIGHLKA
-119 QEAALNAGSTALN
+119 QETALN
-132 KHGMSAAQTA
+132 SGAVAFNKHARSAAQTE

-157 SLQSGQQPMTVM
+157 SLQSGQQPMTVA
-169 LQQGGQLKDMFGGI
+169 LQQGGQLKDMFGGL
-183 VPAARALGSTLMGLV
+183 VPAARALGSTLLGMV
-198 NPYTLLAGAAVA
+198 NPWTLLAGAAVA
-210 LGIAAYQGGQETD
+210 WGIAAYQGDQETD
-223 RFNRAIRMTGNYAG
+223 RLNRTIRLTGNYAG
-237 VTAGGI
+237 ATAASI
-243 REMSAAAAQLG
+243 REMSAASAKIG
-254 GGGLGKARQ
+254 GGGIGNARD
-263 AVESLVATGQISK
+263 AVEGLVATGQISK
-276 DTISSLSATMVEFQR
+276 ATIADLSATMVELER
-291 VSGESMDDISKD
+291 VSKQSMDEISKD

-329 WDYIRTLEETG
+329 WEYIRTLEESG

-358 SEAPQKLGHL
+358 DEAPAKLGLL
-368 ERAWKGVKAAVE
+368 ERAWRGVKQEVSGA
-380 GTWEALKNIGRDD
+380 WEAMKQVGQEQDPLEARIALLRKNLDLIRDRAN
-393 GTSGLLASAERELRQ
+393 GPAGISAAGQ
-408 REDVVLTAKQHGA
+408 AK
-421 SVSEQEEAALAAARM
+421 LAAAEGRL
-436 RVQMARDRLQ
+436 RDAEDQRALAEAASQ
-446 SEQAIAKARALD
+446 VHGLNAAANASAINAAKALD
-458 SQRNA
+458 SLDDATNKSRRLEKALEENARNEA
-463 AAIESQKFLEGLY
+463 SLRAINPADDRLSA
-476 QETGEGKTAALKKA
+476 TAIRA
-490 IAKIQDNAE
+490 
-499 TLRKGG
+499 R
-505 YTGALVE
+505 
-512 PKTIAAMEAAAR
+512 EAATR
-524 KRFEDKDATSA
+524 KRFEDKDASAA
-535 GQNGITAQL
+535 GQNGISAQL
-544 AAMQAQARLREEAL
+544 AAMQAQARLREEEL
-558 RQENTRLEGER
+558 RRETTRLEGER

-589 ALQDELEVVRKQ
+589 ALQDELEVARKQ
-601 AEVAGG
+601 AEIAGG
-607 KKQLAER
+607 KKQLSER

-627 IARSHE
+627 IVRSQE

-651 ATQLDIANYRESRDL
+651 ATQLDIENYRETRDL
-666 QASRQVNAM
+666 QANRQVNAM

-681 RALVDSINQA
+681 RALVDSVNQA

-710 GAGALD
+710 GTGALD
-716 SEQYQQGIAEIDA
+716 SAQYLQGIAQIDA

-742 QERVAIQSD
+742 QERFAIQSD

-785 ENVVASFVTSGKA
+785 ENVVASFVTTGKA

-816 RQAMVGVVSSI
+816 RQAMVGFVTSV

-851 SGGDGIGSLIGS
+851 AGGDGIGSLIAS
-863 NGWVTNAK
+863 NGWVANAK

-899 AGVFGE
+899 AGVFAE

-929 NFSQPA
+929 NFSQAA
-935 AGDDQRGDRR
+935 AGDDPRAGNRPVQ
-945 SVEVNVY
+945 VQIY
-952 LQEGGGVRT
+952 LQEGEGVRT
-961 ETPSGLE
+961 NAPAGLE
-968 RFGREIGELV
+968 QFGKEIGEFV
-978 DQRFEYLLARSY
+978 DQRFERLLARSY
-990 RPGGTSWNRQNSR
+990 RPGGTSWNRQNGR

>member
-1 MTEKTLGVR
+1 MNEKILAVR
-10 LTGDEADLLRAFGAG
+10 LTGDEADLLRSYGAG

-30 QFAATTETSLGRA
+30 QFAAATEASLTRA
-43 AAAAERMGAS
+43 ATAADRVGTS
-53 SSQMSVSVNAAS
+53 SGQMSLAVNAAS

-70 YAVAG
+70 YATAG
-75 DRFLR
+75 DRFLQ
-80 SLERQTQ
+80 SLERQAQ
-87 AIGKTRSEL
+87 AAGKTRSQL

-107 GQAAPLINQLKA
+107 AQAAPMIGHLKA
-119 QEAALNAGSTALN
+119 QESALNSGAVAFN
-132 KHGMSAAQTA
+132 KHARSAAQTE

-157 SLQSGQQPMTVM
+157 SLQSGQQPMTVA
-169 LQQGGQLKDMFGGI
+169 LQQGGQLKDMFGGL
-183 VPAARALGSTLMGLV
+183 VPAARALGSTLLGMV
-198 NPYTLLAGAAVA
+198 NPWTLLAGAAVA
-210 LGIAAYQGGQETD
+210 WGIAAYQGDQETD
-223 RFNRAIRMTGNYAG
+223 RLNRTIRLTGNYAG
-237 VTAGGI
+237 VTAASI
-243 REMSAAAAQLG
+243 REMSAASAKIG
-254 GGGLGKARQ
+254 GGGIGNARD
-263 AVESLVATGQISK
+263 AVEGLVATGQISK
-276 DTISSLSATMVEFQR
+276 ATIADLSATMVELER
-291 VSGESMDDISKD
+291 VSKQSMDEISKD

-329 WDYIRTLEETG
+329 WEYIRTLEESG

-358 SEAPQKLGHL
+358 DEAPAKLGLL
-368 ERAWKGVKAAVE
+368 ERAWRGVKQEVSGA
-380 GTWEALKNIGRDD
+380 WEAMKQVGQEQDPLEARIASLRKNLDLIRDRAN
-393 GTSGLLASAERELRQ
+393 GPAGINAAGQ
-408 REDVVLTAKQHGA
+408 AK
-421 SVSEQEEAALAAARM
+421 LAAAEGRL
-436 RVQMARDRLQ
+436 RDAEDQRALAEAASQ
-446 SEQAIAKARALD
+446 VHGLNAAANASAITAAKALD
-458 SQRNA
+458 SLDEATNKSRRLEKALEENARNEA
-463 AAIESQKFLEGLY
+463 SLRAIDPTDDRLSA
-476 QETGEGKTAALKKA
+476 TAIRA
-490 IAKIQDNAE
+490 
-499 TLRKGG
+499 R
-505 YTGALVE
+505 
-512 PKTIAAMEAAAR
+512 EAATR
-524 KRFEDKDATSA
+524 KRFEDKDASAA
-535 GQNGITAQL
+535 GQNGISAQL
-544 AAMQAQARLREEAL
+544 AAMQAQARLREEEL
-558 RQENTRLEGER
+558 RRETTRLEGER

-589 ALQDELEVVRKQ
+589 ALQDELEVARKQ
-601 AEVAGG
+601 AEIAGG
-607 KKQLAER
+607 KKQLSER

-627 IARSHE
+627 IVRSQE

-651 ATQLDIANYRESRDL
+651 ATQLDIENYRETRDL
-666 QASRQVNAM
+666 QANRQVNAM

-681 RALVDSINQA
+681 RALVESVNQA

-716 SEQYQQGIAEIDA
+716 SAQYLQGIAQIDA

-751 WKNGALLAVNDWL
+751 WKDGALLAVNDWL

-785 ENVVASFVTSGKA
+785 ENVVASFVTTGKA

-816 RQAMVGVVSSI
+816 RQAMVGFVTSV
-827 AGSLFGVGSGAAAGT
+827 AGSLFGVRSGAAAGT
-842 EAMASSVQA
+842 EAMASNVQA
-851 SGGDGIGSLIGS
+851 AGGDGIGSLIAS
-863 NGWVTNAK
+863 NGWVANAK

-885 GVYDTPQVFAFAKG
+885 EVYDTPQVFAFAKG
-899 AGVFGE
+899 AGVFAE

-929 NFSQPA
+929 NFSQAA
-935 AGDDQRGDRR
+935 AGDELRAGNRPVQ
-945 SVEVNVY
+945 VQIY
-952 LQEGGGVRT
+952 LQEGEGVRT
-961 ETPSGLE
+961 NAPAGLE
-968 RFGREIGELV
+968 QFGKEIGEFV
-978 DQRFEYLLARSY
+978 DQRFERLLARSY
-990 RPGGTSWNRQNSR
+990 RPGGTSWNRQNGR

>member
-10 LTGDEADLLRAFGAG
+10 LTGDESDLLRAFSAG

-30 QFAATTETSLGRA
+30 QFAAATETTLGRA
-43 AAAAERMGAS
+43 SAAAQRMGAS
-53 SSQMSVSVNAAS
+53 SSQMSVAVNAAS

-70 YAVAG
+70 YATAG
-75 DRFLR
+75 DRFLQ
-80 SLERQTQ
+80 SLERQAQ

-107 GQAAPLINQLKA
+107 GQAAPLISRLKA

-210 LGIAAYQGGQETD
+210 FGVAAYQGHAESE
-223 RFNRAIRMTGNYAG
+223 RFNRTIRLTGNYAG
-237 VTAGGI
+237 VTAGSI

-276 DTISSLSATMVEFQR
+276 DTISSLSATMVELRR
-291 VSGESMDDISKD
+291 VSGQSMDDISKD

-348 TSKALHDYLG
+348 TSRALHDYLG
-358 SEAPQKLGHL
+358 TEAPQKLGFL
-368 ERAWKGVKAAVE
+368 ERAWKGAKQEAEGYWEVLKSIGRDTTLDEEIKKVQGRIRQREQRLERGALSDVNRRRTEMNLASDRAELSSLQDQKGIEDATEQIKGLNAAAEKAAIE
-380 GTWEALKNIGRDD
+380 AKKELLKLDLAADKGKQLKEALK
-393 GTSGLLASAERELRQ
+393 Q
-408 REDVVLTAKQHGA
+408 
-421 SVSEQEEAALAAARM
+421 
-436 RVQMARDRLQ
+436 
-446 SEQAIAKARALD
+446 LD
-458 SQRNA
+458 SWVTDTKIVSPNDPD
-463 AAIESQKFLEGLY
+463 IEPKRIE
-476 QETGEGKTAALKKA
+476 ALKA
-490 IAKIQDNAE
+490 Y
-499 TLRKGG
+499 LRKQ
-505 YTGALVE
+505 Y
-512 PKTIAAMEAAAR
+512 
-524 KRFEDKDATSA
+524 EDKDATSA
-535 GQNGITAQL
+535 GQNGISAQL

-576 EQFIHRRAEAQRA
+576 EQFIHKRAEAQRA
-589 ALQDELEVVRKQ
+589 ALQDELEVVRRQ
-601 AEVAGG
+601 AEIAGG

-627 IARSHE
+627 IVRSHA

-645 IRGALR
+645 IRGAIR
-651 ATQLDIANYRESRDL
+651 ATELDIKNYVGTRD
-666 QASRQVNAM
+666 QQVSRQINAM

-702 TDKMLREG
+702 TDKVLREG
-710 GAGALD
+710 GARALD

-735 ERERAYM
+735 ERERGYM
-742 QERVAIQSD
+742 QQRVALQAD
-751 WKNGALLAVNDWL
+751 WKNGALLAVNEWV
-764 DGTANLMAQS
+764 DGAANLMGQS
-774 QQVFSSLFTGM
+774 QQVFSSLFSGM
-785 ENVVASFVTSGKA
+785 ENVVASFATTGKTH
-798 KFSDF
+798 FSDF
-803 TRSVLADIAKIAA
+803 TRSVLADISKIAA
-816 RQAMVGVVSSI
+816 RQAMVGLVTGI
-827 AGSLFGVGSGAAAGT
+827 TGSLFGLGSGAAAGT

-851 SGGDGIGSLIGS
+851 AGGDGIGSLIAS
-863 NGWVTNAK
+863 NGWVANAK
-871 GNVYSSPSLSAYSN
+871 GNVYTSPSLSTYSN

-899 AGVFGE
+899 AGVFAE

-910 IMPLKRA
+910 IMPLQRA
-917 PDGSLG
+917 SDGSLG

-929 NFSQPA
+929 NWPSGPGA
-935 AGDDQRGDRR
+935 DGGYRAGPPVQV
-945 SVEVNVY
+945 SIY
-952 LQEGGGVRT
+952 LQEGRGVRT
-961 ETPSGLE
+961 DAPAGLE
-968 RFGREIGELV
+968 QFGKEIGEFV
-978 DQRFEYLLARSY
+978 DQRCQRLIARSY
-990 RPGGTSWNRQNSR
+990 KAGGASWNRLNGR